1 MTGFAG
7 LTGELL
13 DKIDKINGIRGK
25 GNWKPETG
33 D

>member
-1 MTGFAG
+1 VALAAAF
-7 LTGELL
+7 L
-13 DKIDKINGIRGK
+13 DKIDKINGIGGK